1 MEALAPHWNKFT
13 SIVEPHGETII
24 TWMTEGSSVTN
35 APVKGWPMVSFSA
48 AVAVV
53 IAYVFGDYL
62 SVGGSWTNP
71 GRGAKVAPAATKQ
84 ERAAIE
90 DHGGRAGR

>member
-53 IAYVFGDYL
+53 IAYVFGGYL
-62 SVGGSWTNP
+62 FL
-71 GRGAKVAPAATKQ
+71 
-84 ERAAIE
+84 
-90 DHGGRAGR
+90 

>member
-1 MEALAPHWNKFT
+1 MEALAPHWNRFS

-24 TWMTEGSSVTN
+24 TWMTEGSPVTI

-53 IAYVFGDYL
+53 IA
-62 SVGGSWTNP
+62 
-71 GRGAKVAPAATKQ
+71 
-84 ERAAIE
+84 
-90 DHGGRAGR
+90 